1 MTAVLTDDQGV
12 EILDDAECRRLLGTA
27 QLGRVGLT
35 LGEVP
40 AVFPVNYC
48 FSDDAIWFLTGP
60 GVKLQAA
67 EAGDTVAFEVD
78 KVDEGL
84 RDAWSV
90 LVIGTSAVATGDSRT
105 EHADRVPVLPWAT
118 AEHDHLVRIGA
129 DFVSGRRISKS
140 AQQHPPRE

>member
-1 MTAVLTDDQGV
+1 MLTDDQGM
-12 EILDDAECRRLLGTA
+12 EILDEAECRRLLGTS

-35 LGEVP
+35 VGEVP

-48 FSDDAIWFLTGP
+48 FSDEAIWFLTGP

-78 KVDEGL
+78 EVDERA

-90 LVIGTSAVATGDSRT
+90 LVIGTSTVATGLSRT
-105 EHADRVPVLPWAT
+105 EHAARVPVLPWT
-118 AEHDHLVRIGA
+118 AAERNHLVRIGA
-129 DFVSGRRISKS
+129 DFVSGRRISQS